1 MTDATLAAL
10 LRDVLDA
17 PDDDGARLRYADR
30 LDELGEPERAEFI
43 RLDCLLW
50 REWPDFSRAG
60 NWERH
65 FTEAGQKLTAL
76 ERRIDELSGADDGVC
91 LRCDWHAPVPHVGWD
106 WQIRRGFVEEVTCT
120 AADWLTHA
128 DAILAM
134 HPVSE
139 VWLTKLNYHPLAAT
153 FRLYH
158 SEYGAYYSSHRWPG
172 LKFHLPALK
181 PADLGLPDT
190 LAGLPVV
197 IETGY
202 DPVMDGNPDVPKPQG
217 VIGLKSKKG

>member
-43 RLDCLLW
+43 RLDCLRW
-50 REWPDFSRAG
+50 REWPDFRLSG

-65 FTEAGQKLTAL
+65 FTDAGRKLTAV

-106 WQIRRGFVEEVTCT
+106 WQIRRGFVESVTCT
-120 AADWLTHA
+120 AADFLTHA
-128 DAILAM
+128 DAILAA
-134 HPVSE
+134 HPVRK
-139 VWLTKLNYHPLAAT
+139 VRLTELNYHPDAAN
-153 FRLYH
+153 FRL
-158 SEYGAYYSSHRWPG
+158 SRAEYGIWISHRYPG
-172 LKFHLPALK
+172 VTFYLPATTQGGAFIVPEHLA
-181 PADLGLPDT
+181 PAIEA
-190 LAGLPVV
+190 LAQ
-197 IETGY
+197 
-202 DPVMDGNPDVPKPQG
+202 QG
-217 VIGLKSKKG
+217 VNL